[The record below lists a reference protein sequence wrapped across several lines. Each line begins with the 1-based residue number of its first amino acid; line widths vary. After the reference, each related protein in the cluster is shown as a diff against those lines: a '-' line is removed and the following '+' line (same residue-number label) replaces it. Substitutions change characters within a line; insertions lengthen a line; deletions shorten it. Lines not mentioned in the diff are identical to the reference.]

1 MDLST
6 LSVKVQASRLLSKA
20 EKTYWLDN
28 LPRMNGEQLQKL
40 DSILAEAENL
50 PWNEEMQNYL
60 SIAAKAQTAFA

>member
-6 LSVKVQASRLLSKA
+6 LSAKVQASRLLSAA
-20 EKTYWLDN
+20 EKTYWLEN
-28 LPRMNGEQLQKL
+28 LPRMNGQQLQKL
-40 DSILAEAENL
+40 ESILAEAENL